1 MRRIE
6 GLAEIA
12 ERYDAFVI
20 DQFGVLHDGRSTY
33 PGAVG
38 ALEMLRESGKR
49 VVLVSNSGKRSAP
62 NVERLARLGIGAH
75 LFDAFVSSGEVA
87 HAMIAGGEVEVERG
101 ARVMVVAR
109 GDGAAALDGLGLV
122 PTEDAGEADLVV
134 IAGSQAERVPIET
147 TIAALEPAARRGVRA
162 LCTNPDM
169 HMLADGGIH
178 PGAGAI
184 ARRYEAAGGPVTW
197 IGKPFAAIYE
207 HAARSLGGLEWP
219 RTLGIGDSPAHDV
232 AGVKAMGGDAL
243 LVETGVA
250 GEGSD
255 EGDGPAADWV
265 MEGLRV

>member
-1 MRRIE
+1 MPDRMRRIG

-20 DQFGVLHDGRSTY
+20 DQFGVLHDGAATY

-38 ALEMLRESGKR
+38 ALEMLREAGKR
-49 VVLVSNSGKRSAP
+49 IALVSNSGKRSTP

-87 HAMIAGGEVEVERG
+87 HAMIAGGEVAVERG

-122 PTEDAGEADLVV
+122 PTDDAARADLVV
-134 IAGSQAERVPIET
+134 IAGSEAERVPIET
-147 TIAALEPAARRGVRA
+147 TAAALEPAARRGVRA
-162 LCTNPDM
+162 LCTNPDL
-169 HMLADGGIH
+169 HMLAAGGIH

-197 IGKPFAAIYE
+197 IGKPHAAIYE
-207 HAARSLGGLEWP
+207 HAARALGGLDWS
-219 RTLGIGDSPAHDV
+219 RTLGIGDSAEHDV
-232 AGVKAMGGDAL
+232 AGVKGMGGDAL

-250 GEGSD
+250 GEG
-255 EGDGPAADWV
+255 DGPAADWV
-265 MEGLRV
+265 MAGLRA